1 MYAYVFNKFD
11 FRLIYF
17 IYHLFFYKER
27 NRPFFLPAF
36 DSEMYIYIY
45 IYIYSFIKDGT
56 LLKGMILY
64 KKIYKIYTHIH
75 H

>member
-45 IYIYSFIKDGT
+45 IYIV
-56 LLKGMILY
+56 L
-64 KKIYKIYTHIH
+64 
-75 H
+75 